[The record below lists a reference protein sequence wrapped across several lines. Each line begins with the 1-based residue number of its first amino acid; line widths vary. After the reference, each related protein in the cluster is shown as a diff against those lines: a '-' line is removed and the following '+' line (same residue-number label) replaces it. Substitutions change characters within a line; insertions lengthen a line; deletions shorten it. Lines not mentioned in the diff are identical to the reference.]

1 MKLPFGTGKANSQ
14 PTTPRGELV
23 DDPASLNGAE
33 STNKSTPETSVC
45 AAQASGGSQLSRL
58 VRLGGGARPW
68 TAWRIAAVAILIY
81 VAAANLSYFL
91 VLKPVWTRLDGV
103 KGRKTIIEDFFVVRE
118 SSTAVAGFRD
128 GLMKGDQ
135 RMTVITS
142 LEQLASDAGAKVT
155 EEPRLLP
162 EIETSKRMAEYPL
175 ELTLRGTYH
184 EIGEFLGLVES
195 SQRFLIVRRVTF
207 ETGEDGTG
215 DPEAKIV
222 IGAVS
227 WED

>member
-1 MKLPFGTGKANSQ
+1 LKLPFGTGKANSQ

-23 DDPASLNGAE
+23 DDPASLNGEE
-33 STNKSTPETSVC
+33 SNDAGPPDANACVDTT
-45 AAQASGGSQLSRL
+45 ASGSQISRL
-58 VRLGGGARPW
+58 VRLGGGPRPW
-68 TAWRIAAVAILIY
+68 TVWRIAAVAILIY

-91 VLKPVWTRLDGV
+91 VLKPVWARLDGV

-142 LEQLASDAGAKVT
+142 LEQLAKDAGAKVT

-162 EIETSKRMAEYPL
+162 EIETSKRMIEYPL

-184 EIGEFLGLVES
+184 EIGKFLGLVES
-195 SQRFLIVRRVTF
+195 SQRFLVVRRVTF
-207 ETGEDGTG
+207 EIGEDGTG

>member
-1 MKLPFGTGKANSQ
+1 M
-14 PTTPRGELV
+14 
-23 DDPASLNGAE
+23 DDPASLNGGESVDASAPDAE
-33 STNKSTPETSVC
+33 ACGEVAAGTS
-45 AAQASGGSQLSRL
+45 QISRL
-58 VRLGGGARPW
+58 VRLGGGPRPW
-68 TAWRIAAVAILIY
+68 TAWRIAAVATLIY

-91 VLKPVWTRLDGV
+91 VLKPVRARLDGV

-142 LEQLASDAGAKVT
+142 LEQLAKDAGAKVT
-155 EEPRLLP
+155 GEPNLLP
-162 EIETSKRMAEYPL
+162 EIETSKRMVEYPF

-195 SQRFLIVRRVTF
+195 SRRFLIIRRVIF
-207 ETGEDGTG
+207 ETGEDGRG

>member
-1 MKLPFGTGKANSQ
+1 LKLPSGTGKANSQ
-14 PTTPRGELV
+14 PTSPRGELV

-33 STNKSTPETSVC
+33 SKDAGSSDEKACVET
-45 AAQASGGSQLSRL
+45 AASGSQISRL
-58 VRLGGGARPW
+58 VRLGGGPRPW

-142 LEQLASDAGAKVT
+142 LEQLAKDAGAKVVG
-155 EEPRLLP
+155 EPNLLP
-162 EIETSKRMAEYPL
+162 EIETSKRMVEYPL

-207 ETGEDGTG
+207 ETGEDGNG
-215 DPEAKIV
+215 DPEAKII

>member
-1 MKLPFGTGKANSQ
+1 LRLPFGTGKANSQ

-23 DDPASLNGAE
+23 DDPASLNDTG
-33 STNKSTPETSVC
+33 SSSGNTPDSN
-45 AAQASGGSQLSRL
+45 ASGEVAAGRSQISRL
-58 VRLGGGARPW
+58 VRLGGGPRPW

-91 VLKPVWTRLDGV
+91 VLKPVWARLDGI
-103 KGRKTIIEDFFVVRE
+103 KERKTIIEDFFVVRE
-118 SSTAVAGFRD
+118 SSTAVAGFRE

-155 EEPRLLP
+155 EEPNLLP
-162 EIETSKRMAEYPL
+162 ESEISKRMVEYPF

-184 EIGEFLGLVES
+184 EIGKFLGLVES
-195 SQRFLIVRRVTF
+195 NQRFLIVRRVTF
-207 ETGEDGTG
+207 ATGEDGTG
-215 DPEAKIV
+215 SPEAKV
-222 IGAVS
+222 LIGAVS